1 MLNAGV
7 MGFKCFLI
15 HSGVDEFP
23 HVDRSDLEQAF
34 PILQGTSAVVLVC
47 YSTLIM
53 STEGLE
59 RTPLFGWKTSVV
71 LHKMVTSN

>member
-47 YSTLIM
+47 KNMM
-53 STEGLE
+53 STFDQNKI
-59 RTPLFGWKTSVV
+59 LFFTK
-71 LHKMVTSN
+71 KYRQ